1 MKSLFFAATVA
12 VSLIAT
18 QACAGTITSELRFGN
33 PSSTGANIT
42 EYKLDSSV
50 PLPLGKG
57 FNLGSELTV
66 KQSDN
71 EGPVTGKLS
80 GRLEYGL
87 SDVVGFK
94 PTIYGEYGN
103 AFAVNHNFSFVG
115 VGAKVS
121 RPLVHNVNVDA
132 GICRRQDIKSNIDNV
147 ENRYNVGV
155 SYDIM
160 KDTKLGLEYY
170 RINGTS
176 TSNVIGI
183 VTGRKF

>member
-33 PSSTGANIT
+33 PSSTGANFT

-50 PLPLGKG
+50 PLPFDKG

-71 EGPVTGKLS
+71 QGPVTGKLT

-103 AFAVNHNFSFVG
+103 AFAAGHNFSFVG
-115 VGAKVS
+115 AGAKVS
-121 RPLVHNVNVDA
+121 RPLVNNINVDA
-132 GICRRQDIKSNIDNV
+132 GFRRRQDVESNVDNV

-160 KDTKLGLEYY
+160 KDTTLGLEYY